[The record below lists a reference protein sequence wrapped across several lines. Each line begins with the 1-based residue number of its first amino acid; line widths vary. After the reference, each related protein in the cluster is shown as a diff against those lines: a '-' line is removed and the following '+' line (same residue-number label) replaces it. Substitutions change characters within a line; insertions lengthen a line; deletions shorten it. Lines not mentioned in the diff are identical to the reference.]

1 MMRASS
7 RLLVAL
13 LAACALAF
21 GACSQPA
28 DSSADVAPSA
38 DPPRR
43 VGPEGAEDGGL
54 PADTADAEASD
65 AGDAAVK
72 PDIVRKVMVIDFD
85 PVLTTRGGM
94 KISQARGWLDPK
106 TEMQHVAEWFVST
119 TRGRFGFEIVSHQ
132 TVNEF
137 PLLTGGF
144 RYTESGYLAVLA
156 DPSKARRPDG
166 ADYNAILTRFKAC
179 EALNAGTI
187 DELWLIGGPWYGYYE
202 SRLAGP
208 NAFFYNAPVLTG
220 TTCAR
225 LMPIMGFNPEA
236 GFANA
241 IHDFGHRTESTMAFV
256 YGGWS
261 QNSLASA
268 WDRFGLVASQSPAF
282 GFSGCG
288 TTHRPPNA
296 LQDYEY
302 DATRSTSSTCGEFGK
317 YPNMLPAGQSLQPV
331 TCAAWGCTDLG
342 YYEWWFRQLPRKAGV
357 GPDGKTMDWLRA
369 AMDPN
374 HAL

>member
-1 MMRASS
+1 MPTSTPPSRADT
-7 RLLVAL
+7 
-13 LAACALAF
+13 
-21 GACSQPA
+21 P
-28 DSSADVAPSA
+28 DTADV
-38 DPPRR
+38 
-43 VGPEGAEDGGL
+43 EDGGL
-54 PADTADAEASD
+54 PSDTADGAPSGGVDGGGA
-65 AGDAAVK
+65 K
-72 PDIVRKVMVIDFD
+72 PELVRKVMVIDFD
-85 PVLTTRGGM
+85 PILTTRAGV
-94 KISQARGWLDPK
+94 KASKAFGWLDPVA
-106 TEMQHVAEWFVST
+106 EMQQVAQWFLAT
-119 TRGRFGFEIVSHQ
+119 TKGRVGFQIVSHQ

-137 PLLTGGF
+137 PLLVGGF

-156 DPSKARRPDG
+156 DPTKARKPDG
-166 ADYNAILTRFKAC
+166 ADYNAIVTRFKAC
-179 EALNAGTI
+179 EALDAGVI

-208 NAFFYNAPVLTG
+208 KAFFYNAPVLSG
-220 TTCAR
+220 TTCKR
-225 LMPIMGFNPEA
+225 LLPIMGFNPEA

-268 WDRFGLVASQSPAF
+268 WDRFGLVASQSPAY

-302 DATRSTSSTCGEFGK
+302 GATRSTSSTCAAFAT
-317 YPNMLPAGQSLQPV
+317 YPNMLPAAQSLKPT
-331 TCAAWGCTDLG
+331 TCALWGCTDLG
-342 YYEWWFRQLPRKAGV
+342 YYEWWFQQLPRKAGKSA
-357 GPDGKTMDWLRA
+357 DGKTMDWLRL